1 LDKRSIGERIM
12 VKKIWAFSF
21 FCMLL
26 ALGARPAHAQFGQM
40 TGSVIGEDG
49 QPAANIVI
57 SIDREDIKGHY
68 EVKTDKNGKFF
79 HAGLPLGKFTVSV
92 VKDGK
97 KLFSQGNVQ
106 TRLSNPVDVPI
117 NLREERARTEAQ
129 ASGLQIPKD
138 QGGKLSEEQMKQIE
152 AAAKER
158 DEAIKK
164 RQELMSKFGAAMDAM
179 KNKDFDTAITT
190 FQAAS
195 EVDPTQHVI
204 FAQLGEAYSGKADQ
218 TKDPAQ
224 KKEFLGK
231 STDAYKKAIEI
242 KADDASYHNNYALAL
257 VKLGQ
262 VQEAQGELMKAAQ
275 MDPTNAGQY
284 YFNLGAVL
292 VNTNHMQEA
301 ADAFKK
307 ATEAN
312 PTSADSFY
320 QLGVTLI
327 GMATIDPKTGAM
339 VPPDGTKEAL
349 QKTID
354 LAPTGPNAAAAKSL
368 LDSLNTSVTTQVGS
382 APAKG
387 KKP

>member
-1 LDKRSIGERIM
+1 M
-12 VKKIWAFSF
+12 VKKIWAISL

-26 ALGARPAHAQFGQM
+26 ALGARPAAAQFGQM

-49 QPAANIVI
+49 QPAANIVVA
-57 SIDREDIKGHY
+57 IDRDDIKGHY

-79 HAGLPLGKFTVSV
+79 HAGLPLGRFTVSV
-92 VKDGK
+92 MKDGK

-106 TRLSNPVDVPI
+106 TRLSTPVDVPI

-129 ASGLQIPKD
+129 AAGLQIPKE
-138 QGGKLSEEQMKQIE
+138 QGGKLTEEQMKAIE
-152 AAAKER
+152 AASKER

-164 RQELMSKFGAAMDAM
+164 RQELMSKFGVAMEAM

-204 FAQLGEAYSGKADQ
+204 FAQLGEAYSGKAGQ
-218 TKDPAQ
+218 TKDSAE
-224 KKEFLGK
+224 KKDFLTK
-231 STDAYKKAIEI
+231 STNAYKKAIEI

-257 VKLGQ
+257 VNLGQ
-262 VQEAQGELMKAAQ
+262 VQEAQAELMKAAQ
-275 MDPTNAGQY
+275 IDTANAGQY

-292 VNTNHMQEA
+292 VNTGHMQEA

-307 ATEAN
+307 STEASPN
-312 PTSADSFY
+312 SADGFY

-327 GMATIDPKTGAM
+327 GMATLDPKTGAM
-339 VPPDGTKEAL
+339 LPPPGTQEAL
-349 QKTID
+349 QKYLE
-354 LAPTGPNAAAAKSL
+354 LAPTGKDAAAAQSL
-368 LDSLNTSVTTQVGS
+368 IDTLNAAVPTAVGTKP
-382 APAKG
+382 APARR
-387 KKP
+387 

>member
-1 LDKRSIGERIM
+1 M
-12 VKKIWAFSF
+12 VKKIWTLSM

-26 ALGARPAHAQFGQM
+26 VLGARPAAAQFGQM

-49 QPAANIVI
+49 QPAANIVVA
-57 SIDREDIKGHY
+57 IDRDDIKGHY

-79 HAGLPLGKFTVSV
+79 HAGLPLGRFTVSV
-92 VKDGK
+92 MKDGK

-106 TRLSNPVDVPI
+106 TRLSAPVDVPI

-129 ASGLQIPKD
+129 AAGLQIPAE
-138 QGGKLSEEQMKQIE
+138 QGGKLTEEQMKAIE
-152 AAAKER
+152 AASKER

-164 RQELMSKFGAAMDAM
+164 RQELMSKFGAAMEAM

-204 FAQLGEAYSGKADQ
+204 FAQLGEAYSGKAGQ
-218 TKDPAQ
+218 SKDSAQ
-224 KKEFLGK
+224 KKEFLTK

-257 VKLGQ
+257 VNLGQ
-262 VQEAQGELMKAAQ
+262 VQEAQAELMKAAQ
-275 MDPTNAGQY
+275 IDTANAGQY

-292 VNTNHMQEA
+292 VNTGHMQEA
-301 ADAFKK
+301 ADAFRKS
-307 ATEAN
+307 TEAN
-312 PTSADSFY
+312 PNAADGYY

-327 GMATIDPKTGAM
+327 GMATLDPKTGAM
-339 VPPDGTKEAL
+339 LPPPGTQEAL
-349 QKTID
+349 QKYLE
-354 LAPTGPNAAAAKSL
+354 LAPTGKDAAAAQSL
-368 LDSLNTSVTTQVGS
+368 LDTLNAAVPTAVGTKP
-382 APAKG
+382 APARR
-387 KKP
+387 

>member
-1 LDKRSIGERIM
+1 M
-12 VKKIWAFSF
+12 VKKIWTLSM

-26 ALGARPAHAQFGQM
+26 VLGARPAAAQFGQM

-49 QPAANIVI
+49 QPAANMVVA
-57 SIDREDIKGHY
+57 IDRDDIKGHY

-79 HAGLPLGKFTVSV
+79 HAGLPLGRFTVSV
-92 VKDGK
+92 MKDGK

-106 TRLSNPVDVPI
+106 TRLSAPVDVPI

-129 ASGLQIPKD
+129 AAGLQIPAE
-138 QGGKLSEEQMKQIE
+138 QGGKLTEEQMKAIE
-152 AAAKER
+152 AASKER

-164 RQELMSKFGAAMDAM
+164 RQELMSKFGAAMEAM

-204 FAQLGEAYSGKADQ
+204 FAQLGEAYSGKAGQ
-218 TKDPAQ
+218 SKDSAQ
-224 KKEFLGK
+224 KKEFLTK

-257 VKLGQ
+257 VNLGQ
-262 VQEAQGELMKAAQ
+262 VQEAQAELMKAAQ
-275 MDPTNAGQY
+275 IDTANAGQY

-292 VNTNHMQEA
+292 VNTGHMQEA
-301 ADAFKK
+301 ADAFRKS
-307 ATEAN
+307 TEAS
-312 PTSADSFY
+312 PTSADGYY

-327 GMATIDPKTGAM
+327 GMATLDPKTGAM
-339 VPPDGTKEAL
+339 LPPPGTQEAL
-349 QKTID
+349 QKYLE
-354 LAPTGPNAAAAKSL
+354 LAPTGKDAAAAQSL
-368 LDSLNTSVTTQVGS
+368 LDTLNAAVPTAVGTKP
-382 APAKG
+382 APARR
-387 KKP
+387 

>member
-1 LDKRSIGERIM
+1 M
-12 VKKIWAFSF
+12 VKKIWAISLFS
-21 FCMLL
+21 MLL
-26 ALGARPAHAQFGQM
+26 ALGARPAAAQFGQM

-49 QPAANIVI
+49 QPAANIVVA
-57 SIDREDIKGHY
+57 IDRDDIKGHY

-79 HAGLPLGKFTVSV
+79 HAGLPLGRFTVSV
-92 VKDGK
+92 MKDGK

-106 TRLSNPVDVPI
+106 TRLSAPVDVPI

-129 ASGLQIPKD
+129 AAGLQIPAE
-138 QGGKLSEEQMKQIE
+138 QGGKLTEEQMKAIE
-152 AAAKER
+152 AASKER

-164 RQELMSKFGAAMDAM
+164 RQELMSKFGAAMEAM

-204 FAQLGEAYSGKADQ
+204 FAQLGEAYSGKAGQ
-218 TKDPAQ
+218 SKDSAE
-224 KKEFLGK
+224 KKDFLTK

-257 VKLGQ
+257 VNLGQ
-262 VQEAQGELMKAAQ
+262 VQEAQAELMKAAQ
-275 MDPTNAGQY
+275 IDTANAGQY

-292 VNTNHMQEA
+292 VNTGHMQEA
-301 ADAFKK
+301 GDAFKK

-312 PTSADSFY
+312 PTMADGYY

-327 GMATIDPKTGAM
+327 GMATVDPKTQAM
-339 VPPDGTKEAL
+339 VAPPGTKEAL
-349 QKTID
+349 QKYLE
-354 LAPTGPNAAAAKSL
+354 LAPTGKDAAAAQSL
-368 LDSLNTSVTTQVGS
+368 LDTLNATVPTAVGAKP
-382 APAKG
+382 APTG
-387 KKP
+387 R

>member
-1 LDKRSIGERIM
+1 M
-12 VKKIWAFSF
+12 VKKIWTLSM

-26 ALGARPAHAQFGQM
+26 VLGARPAAAQFGQM

-49 QPAANIVI
+49 QPAANMVVA
-57 SIDREDIKGHY
+57 IDRDDIKGHY

-79 HAGLPLGKFTVSV
+79 HAGLPLGRFTVSV
-92 VKDGK
+92 MKDGK

-106 TRLSNPVDVPI
+106 TRLSAPVDVPI

-129 ASGLQIPKD
+129 AAGLQIPAE
-138 QGGKLSEEQMKQIE
+138 QGGKLTEEQMKAIE
-152 AAAKER
+152 AASKER

-164 RQELMSKFGAAMDAM
+164 RQELMSKFGAAMEAM

-204 FAQLGEAYSGKADQ
+204 FAQLGEAYSGKAGQ
-218 TKDPAQ
+218 SKDSAQ
-224 KKEFLGK
+224 KKEFLTK

-257 VKLGQ
+257 VNLGQ
-262 VQEAQGELMKAAQ
+262 VQEAQAELMKAAQ
-275 MDPTNAGQY
+275 IDTANAGQY

-292 VNTNHMQEA
+292 VNTGHIQEA
-301 ADAFKK
+301 ADAFRKS
-307 ATEAN
+307 TEAS
-312 PTSADSFY
+312 PTSADGYY

-327 GMATIDPKTGAM
+327 GMATLDPKTGAM
-339 VPPDGTKEAL
+339 LPPPGTQEAL
-349 QKTID
+349 QKYLE
-354 LAPTGPNAAAAKSL
+354 LAPTGKDAAAAQSL
-368 LDSLNTSVTTQVGS
+368 LDTLNAAVPTAVGTKP
-382 APAKG
+382 APARR
-387 KKP
+387 

>member
-1 LDKRSIGERIM
+1 M
-12 VKKIWAFSF
+12 VKKIWAISL

-26 ALGARPAHAQFGQM
+26 ALGARPAAAQFGQM

-49 QPAANIVI
+49 EPAANMVVA
-57 SIDREDIKGHY
+57 IDRDDIKGHY

-79 HAGLPLGKFTVSV
+79 HAGLPLGRFTVSV
-92 VKDGK
+92 MKDGK

-106 TRLSNPVDVPI
+106 TRLSAPVDVPI

-129 ASGLQIPKD
+129 AAGLQIPAE
-138 QGGKLSEEQMKQIE
+138 QGGKLTEEQMKAIE
-152 AAAKER
+152 AASKER

-164 RQELMSKFGAAMDAM
+164 RQELMSKFGAAMEAM

-204 FAQLGEAYSGKADQ
+204 FAQLGEAYSGKAGQ
-218 TKDPAQ
+218 SKDSAQ
-224 KKEFLGK
+224 KKEFLTK

-257 VKLGQ
+257 VNLGQ
-262 VQEAQGELMKAAQ
+262 VQEAQAELMKAAQ
-275 MDPTNAGQY
+275 IDTANAGQY

-292 VNTNHMQEA
+292 VNTGHMQEA
-301 ADAFKK
+301 ADAFRKS
-307 ATEAN
+307 TEAS
-312 PTSADSFY
+312 PTSADGYY

-327 GMATIDPKTGAM
+327 GMATLDPKTGAM
-339 VPPDGTKEAL
+339 LPPPGTQEAL
-349 QKTID
+349 QKYLE
-354 LAPTGPNAAAAKSL
+354 LAPTGKDAAAAQSL
-368 LDSLNTSVTTQVGS
+368 LDTLNAAVPTAVGAKP
-382 APAKG
+382 APAG
-387 KKP
+387 R

>member
-1 LDKRSIGERIM
+1 M
-12 VKKIWAFSF
+12 VKKIWTLSM

-26 ALGARPAHAQFGQM
+26 VLGARPAAAQFGQM

-49 QPAANIVI
+49 QPAANMVVA
-57 SIDREDIKGHY
+57 IDRDDIKGHY

-79 HAGLPLGKFTVSV
+79 HAGLPLGRFTVSV
-92 VKDGK
+92 MKDGK

-106 TRLSNPVDVPI
+106 TRLSAPVDVPI

-129 ASGLQIPKD
+129 AAGLQIPAE
-138 QGGKLSEEQMKQIE
+138 QGGKLTEEQMKAIE
-152 AAAKER
+152 AASKER

-164 RQELMSKFGAAMDAM
+164 RQELMSKFGAAMEAM

-204 FAQLGEAYSGKADQ
+204 FAQLGEAYSGKAGQ
-218 TKDPAQ
+218 SKDSAQ
-224 KKEFLGK
+224 KKEFLTK

-257 VKLGQ
+257 VNLGQ
-262 VQEAQGELMKAAQ
+262 VQEAQAELMKAAQ
-275 MDPTNAGQY
+275 IDTANAGQY

-292 VNTNHMQEA
+292 VNTGHMQEA
-301 ADAFKK
+301 ADAFRKS
-307 ATEAN
+307 TEAS
-312 PTSADSFY
+312 PTSADGYY

-327 GMATIDPKTGAM
+327 GMATLDPKTGAM
-339 VPPDGTKEAL
+339 LPPDGTREAL
-349 QKTID
+349 QKYLD
-354 LAPTGPNAAAAKSL
+354 LAPTGPNAGAAQSL
-368 LDSLNTSVTTQVGS
+368 LDTLNAAVPTAVGTKP
-382 APAKG
+382 APARR
-387 KKP
+387 